1 MAVTTHGE
9 LVAQAINDDPGF
21 RTEWERL
28 APARKLAAELVRY
41 RSEHGL
47 SQTALGRALR
57 VSQPRVSTLESGEH
71 NPDLDTVA
79 HIVAVTGIEFCFDFV
94 PEGRS
99 SKLTTLRARKQGASR
114 GTAGVS
120 VIAASA

>member
-1 MAVTTHGE
+1 MAAITHGE
-9 LVAQAINDDPGF
+9 LVAQAINDDPTF
-21 RTEWERL
+21 RAEWERL
-28 APARKLAAELVRY
+28 APARKLAAELVRF
-41 RSEHGL
+41 RSENGL
-47 SQTALGRALR
+47 SQSALGRALG

-94 PEGRS
+94 PAGRS
-99 SKLTTLRARKQGASR
+99 SKLATARARKQSATRS
-114 GTAGVS
+114 AVGVS